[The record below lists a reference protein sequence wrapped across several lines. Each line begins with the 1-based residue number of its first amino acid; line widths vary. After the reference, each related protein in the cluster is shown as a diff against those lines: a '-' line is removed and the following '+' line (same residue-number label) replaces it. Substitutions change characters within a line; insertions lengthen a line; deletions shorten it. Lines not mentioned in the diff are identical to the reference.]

1 MSTRE
6 VSVQRSTALADDVV
20 AALNAQL
27 KAAYDAAMTKARTQ
41 IAEPR
46 ELVERLCV
54 WTHPAW
60 RARYYCS
67 RWLYRPTAAQPG
79 YSGE

>member
-27 KAAYDAAMTKARTQ
+27 KAAYDAAMTKDAYTNCRT
-41 IAEPR
+41 AL
-46 ELVERLCV
+46 LVERLCV